1 MTKREVAAK
10 MRKGIEYQEFL
21 DCRETQGEHIE
32 YMASVLNVTSTIE
45 VITSGVPA
53 LACVLGALRMGV
65 DGLAIANLT
74 KEQVIELV
82 TRQYDETQK
91 KKEEWLKKVET
102 DQEFGDKDAAIK
114 AVADSVKQALMEEV
128 LDEAF
133 SAQLGGKVTVH

>member
-45 VITSGVPA
+45 AITSGVPA
-53 LACVLGALRMGV
+53 LACVLGALHMGV

-102 DQEFGDKDAAIK
+102 DQEFGDKDAVVK
-114 AVADSVKQALMEEV
+114 AVAEAAKEV
-128 LDEAF
+128 ADEFFADNMF
-133 SAQLGGKVTVH
+133 PTSGKVTVH